1 MATEGYSSI
10 IKSATVIMICTVAYK
25 LLGFLREF
33 LLSYFFGT
41 SGISDAFLISLTIP
55 GTLFEFV
62 GTGLATCF
70 IPIFFSIVSEQGLE
84 KANVFTNKVTTLIF
98 TFSTLLILLV
108 WIDTPLFVKI
118 FASGFKDETFDLACD
133 FTRIGILSLYF
144 SALVFVYGSYLQ
156 AHKVFLPNSIT
167 AVFQSSVVLF
177 AIYVG
182 AKYSL
187 YAMCIICAL
196 SIGAR
201 LFYIYPSVKRY
212 GLRLRLNFQWNDSYL
227 KRLGYLL
234 IPVVLGCAVNDLNV
248 IFDRTIASQ
257 VTVGAISA
265 LTYGNSLIQLANG
278 GIVQP
283 VATVYFPY
291 ITKFISEGKADDAST
306 MLRKTLS
313 IMTTLFLLITILFL
327 IYSRQITEALF
338 GRGAF
343 DETAVNLT
351 TSALFYYSTGLI
363 FIAYREVISR
373 YYYANG
379 DTKTPM
385 YNAAIGVLFNI
396 VLNVVL
402 AKYMG
407 VGGLALATSIS
418 ALVTSLLL
426 VINTKR
432 KLNLGISNY
441 IEVKEW
447 LKSLVAGIIVAVIAI
462 FTIRIIEVRSI
473 IHLILHLT
481 GFSVLYLGLCYFLKV
496 QNVIMGLE
504 WVKNKTINKLNR

>member
-70 IPIFFSIVSEQGLE
+70 IPIFFSIVNDHGIDS
-84 KANVFTNKVTTLIF
+84 ANRFTNKVTTLIF
-98 TFSTLLILLV
+98 AFSTLLILLV
-108 WIDTPLFVKI
+108 WFDTPLFVKI
-118 FASGFKDETFDLACD
+118 FASGFKEDTFEMACD

-167 AVFQSSVVLF
+167 AVFQSALVLF

-187 YAMCIICAL
+187 HAMCIICAL

-201 LFYIYPSVKRY
+201 LFYIYPSVKKY
-212 GLRLRLNFQWNDSYL
+212 GLKLQMDFQWNDVYL

-291 ITKFISEGKADDAST
+291 ITKYISEGKNEDASK
-306 MLRKTLS
+306 MLKKTFS

-327 IYSRQITEALF
+327 IYSREITDVLF

-343 DETAVNLT
+343 DETAIELT
-351 TSALFYYSTGLI
+351 SSALFYYSTGLC
-363 FIAYREVISR
+363 FIAYREIISR

-396 VLNVVL
+396 ILNIVLSRL
-402 AKYMG
+402 MG

-418 ALVTSLLL
+418 ALVTSVLL
-426 VINTKR
+426 VANSKR
-432 KLNLGISNY
+432 KLKLTISEY
-441 IEVKEW
+441 IEGREL
-447 LKSLVAGIIVAVIAI
+447 LKSLLAVVIVGIV
-462 FTIRIIEVRSI
+462 SI
-473 IHLILHLT
+473 IMKNQTGANSVSLLFLHMFGL
-481 GFSVLYLGLCYFLKV
+481 SLLYAILCYFLKV
-496 QNVIMGLE
+496 QNVLIGIE
-504 WVKNKTINKLNR
+504 WVSNKIKK

>member
-1 MATEGYSSI
+1 
-10 IKSATVIMICTVAYK
+10 
-25 LLGFLREF
+25 
-33 LLSYFFGT
+33 
-41 SGISDAFLISLTIP
+41 
-55 GTLFEFV
+55 
-62 GTGLATCF
+62 
-70 IPIFFSIVSEQGLE
+70 
-84 KANVFTNKVTTLIF
+84 
-98 TFSTLLILLV
+98 
-108 WIDTPLFVKI
+108 
-118 FASGFKDETFDLACD
+118 
-133 FTRIGILSLYF
+133 
-144 SALVFVYGSYLQ
+144 
-156 AHKVFLPNSIT
+156 
-167 AVFQSSVVLF
+167 
-177 AIYVG
+177 
-182 AKYSL
+182 
-187 YAMCIICAL
+187 
-196 SIGAR
+196 
-201 LFYIYPSVKRY
+201 
-212 GLRLRLNFQWNDSYL
+212 
-227 KRLGYLL
+227 
-234 IPVVLGCAVNDLNV
+234 
-248 IFDRTIASQ
+248 
-257 VTVGAISA
+257 
-265 LTYGNSLIQLANG
+265 
-278 GIVQP
+278 
-283 VATVYFPY
+283 
-291 ITKFISEGKADDAST
+291 
-306 MLRKTLS
+306 
-313 IMTTLFLLITILFL
+313 MTTLFLLITILFL